1 MITRTFT
8 RSLRSDPREL
18 EHILP
23 DLASFL
29 EQHEVEV
36 SVTYVVELCVEEL
49 LLNAMAHGYHGATNR
64 PIDMRLELHDNRNA
78 TLDVEDEGEPFDP
91 RTAPEPDFN
100 DMLLGDRVGG
110 LGVHLV
116 RKLATAVEYQ
126 RLENRNHVRVRILPL
141 PLSQG

>member
-23 DLASFL
+23 DLATFL
-29 EQHEVEV
+29 EQHEVEG

-49 LLNAMAHGYHGATNR
+49 LLNAMTHGYHGATNR
-64 PIDMRLELHDNRNA
+64 LIDMRLELHDNRNA

-126 RLENRNHVRVRILPL
+126 RLENRNHVRIRILPL